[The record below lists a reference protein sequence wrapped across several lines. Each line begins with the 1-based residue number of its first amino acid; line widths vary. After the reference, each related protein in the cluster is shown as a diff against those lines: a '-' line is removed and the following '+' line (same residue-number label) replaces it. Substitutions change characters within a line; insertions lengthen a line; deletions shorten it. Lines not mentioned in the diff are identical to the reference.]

1 MKTKLIQLKIGGKV
15 FKVEYVKGL
24 ADNGSTDY
32 TTQIINIKDE
42 NTEDGK
48 LTSIIHEC
56 LEVLDETYDLKLP
69 HQTIQ
74 TLEAGLFQI
83 IKDNFNDK

>member
-1 MKTKLIQLKIGGKV
+1 MKKTSLKIGGRT
-15 FKVEYVKGL
+15 FALNYVKGL

-48 LTSIIHEC
+48 LTSVIHEC

-83 IKDNFNDK
+83 IKDNFYD